1 MRISDWSSDV
11 CSSYL
16 EPDQIHTPLRKTT
29 TMEEDPMKKLEN
41 KVALITGAAGG
52 IGSATA
58 ERFVAEGARVILAA
72 KDEEEAKHLAEKM
85 GVWALPIG
93 MGLGDEASVVAG
105 VNAGKGHFGKRLDT
119 LFPHE
124 RA

>member
-16 EPDQIHTPLRKTT
+16 EPDQIHTPWRKTT

-58 ERFVAEGARVILAA
+58 ERFVAEGARVILAD
-72 KDEEEAKHLAEKM
+72 KNEEATQHLAEKLS
-85 GVWALPIG
+85 VWESPIG
-93 MGLGDEASVVAG
+93 MHIGEEASVSDG
-105 VNAGKGHFGKRLDT
+105 TNAGPSSEERRLRKKD
-119 LFPHE
+119 
-124 RA
+124 AN